1 MATVDLEARYAELE
15 AAAEERRRARMRR
28 QPLLL
33 IGLVGVLVL
42 GIGIVSSVDLRRLR
56 TPQGVAL
63 RWTQAAVFGDCDDY
77 LHFSTGSDDRSR
89 GDLCRD
95 LRAATEDARQHNI
108 EIGLRVREVS
118 RQGSRAVVAVDVTRR
133 DVTRRAQVALS
144 RRGGRWVVTRDA
156 TTCAVIGCA

>member
-1 MATVDLEARYAELE
+1 MTVDLEARYAELE

-77 LHFSTGSDDRSR
+77 LHFSVGTDDRSR
-89 GDLCRD
+89 DQLCRD
-95 LRAATEDARQHNI
+95 LRASTADARRHNI
-108 EIGLRVREVS
+108 DIGLHVRKVS
-118 RQGSRAVVAVDVTRR
+118 QQDGRAVVDVEITRR
-133 DVTRRAQVALS
+133 DETRRAQVDL
-144 RRGGRWVVTRDA
+144 RRSGGRWVVERDA
-156 TTCAVIGCA
+156 TTCVVVGCA

>member
-1 MATVDLEARYAELE
+1 MTVDLEARYAELE

-63 RWTQAAVFGDCDDY
+63 RWTQAAVFGDCGDY
-77 LHFSTGSDDRSR
+77 LHFSTGSSEDTDDRSR
-89 GDLCRD
+89 DELCRD
-95 LRAATEDARQHNI
+95 LRASTA
-108 EIGLRVREVS
+108 
-118 RQGSRAVVAVDVTRR
+118 
-133 DVTRRAQVALS
+133 
-144 RRGGRWVVTRDA
+144 
-156 TTCAVIGCA
+156 